1 MPLRLVPP
9 IHRATHRIGLYLS
22 ASGDGS
28 LSQGEAH
35 ILALLASASPATI
48 ADLHRG
54 LAHKRSTLT
63 SILDRLADRGLIT
76 RTVGA
81 EDRRTFL
88 VAPTATGRTVA
99 ARVKRDLVDLEQA
112 VARRVSAADV
122 TAFLKVVSAIEEEA
136 HARTRPAAA
145 ARTARP
151 RRKPVRPRTGRTPAS
166 R

>member
-22 ASGDGS
+22 AVGDGS

-76 RTVGA
+76 RTVGT

-112 VARRVSAADV
+112 VARRVGAADV
-122 TAFLKVVSAIEEEA
+122 AAFLKVVSAIEEEA
-136 HARTRPAAA
+136 HARTRPPAAA
-145 ARTARP
+145 ARAARP
-151 RRKPVRPRTGRTPAS
+151 RRTPVRRRA